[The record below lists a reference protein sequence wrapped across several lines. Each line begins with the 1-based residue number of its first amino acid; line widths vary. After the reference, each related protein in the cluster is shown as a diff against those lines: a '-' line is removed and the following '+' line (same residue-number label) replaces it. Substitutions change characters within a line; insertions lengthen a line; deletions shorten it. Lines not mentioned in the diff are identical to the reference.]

1 MPNNNNSNHIV
12 INVNS
17 NNKNKK
23 PTQPKPKLP
32 AQPAQPAVA
41 KPQLPAQAY
50 INNVNTN
57 PPTNPVLSNPNV
69 GYLVDKLEDDI
80 RVLDKKKG
88 FLEAY
93 EKRIKGIDKT
103 GYDLEMS
110 LGALSQSRVGEEN
123 TLSLKK
129 DNLEDKTFVYADK
142 PNVTYDSFDHQNV
155 TYTRGGKKG
164 VRFGDDTMESLNNY
178 YSDPANPTDTTEE
191 VENFLNPM
199 HSEQSQLMK
208 SFMSNYDHNITTD
221 YNEDRNDITVDE
233 TFDFEDVF
241 VDPDRPTE
249 PYGKP
254 KYFNADIVKFEAK
267 LSKESQL
274 TILKR
279 LDARTDGGAILNF
292 AEHFLVDTTDDDNKQ
307 RKLKDIKD
315 DIIRRFQEY

>member
-17 NNKNKK
+17 NNKNKPK
-23 PTQPKPKLP
+23 PNNPHKPAQPKL
-32 AQPAQPAVA
+32 QPAQP
-41 KPQLPAQAY
+41 KLPAQAY

-142 PNVTYDSFDHQNV
+142 PNITSDSFDHQNV

-164 VRFGDDTMESLNNY
+164 AVRFGDDTMESLHNY
-178 YSDPANPTDTTEE
+178 YSDPANQDPTEA
-191 VENFLNPM
+191 ENFLNPM
-199 HSEQSQLMK
+199 YSEQSQLMK

-233 TFDFEDVF
+233 SFNFEDVF